1 MTPSQKFLAK
11 IGLTDPT
18 PQEEIN
24 KADKQAGH
32 INSRR
37 DFFKKSTLG
46 GIALGSSFMFSPIE
60 ELVAQSTQKVNRFSS
75 PSDLKITDMRYCII
89 QNVGRTPLIRID
101 TNQGIHGLG

>member
-1 MTPSQKFLAK
+1 MTPSQKFLNK
-11 IGLTDPT
+11 IGLTDPI

-24 KADKQAGH
+24 NKNKKAGNE
-32 INSRR
+32 NSRR

-60 ELVAQSTQKVNRFSS
+60 DLIAQSTQKVNRFSS

-89 QNVGRTPLIRID
+89 Q
-101 TNQGIHGLG
+101 